1 MKRVVPMLMSLIC
14 LAAFTATAQGTGGKS
29 KYFGDIEVTTTADQ
43 TPQFSAGG
51 VVNIGGKPRK
61 WIVILV
67 KFRPAKVPARSGS
80 GFMWRDDMSIQ
91 FEALF
96 AGKGSPTLIS
106 TKIDYWA
113 VQFDGEESYAI
124 AFVHPTIFERF
135 SPPGAK
141 VRKDSLPVRAT
152 FLINEVPVASAYGG
166 SKSPEAA
173 AAEFKEFAAS
183 PNVNRVPNAILSME
197 QTPWSVLNFD
207 AFELTKQAG
216 K

>member
-1 MKRVVPMLMSLIC
+1 MKRVVPLLLSFIC
-14 LAAFTATAQGTGGKS
+14 LAAFTATAQNSGGK
-29 KYFGDIEVTTTADQ
+29 KYFTDIEVTTSADQ

-67 KFRPAKVPARSGS
+67 KFRPAKVAARSGS
-80 GFMWRDDMSIQ
+80 GMMWRDDVSIQ

-96 AGKGSPTLIS
+96 VNKGNPSLLS

-124 AFVHPTIFERF
+124 AFINPTIFERF

-141 VRKDSLPVRAT
+141 VKKDSVPVRAT
-152 FLINEVPVASAYGG
+152 FLINEAPVAVAYGG
-166 SKSPEAA
+166 SKSQEAA
-173 AAEFKEFAAS
+173 AAEFKEYASS
-183 PNVNRVPNAILSME
+183 PNVNRVPNAILGKE

-207 AFELTKQAG
+207 AFELTKQTG